1 MLFIVNRPFKNRSY
15 YKGVMT
21 VNTLR
26 IGVAQI
32 PQTDNI
38 SANLGKVLQF
48 IEKAGGQGVELLCFP
63 ETHLAGYR
71 AGILAPDA
79 PCDADTLEHAT
90 DTVRTHCAKYTLGV
104 ILGTETPN
112 PGGKPFNSAL
122 VLDQEGKTLAL
133 HHKSR
138 LTPVDARGYSPGKGP
153 TAFTFKGIPMGV
165 VICFEGF
172 RFPETTRELASNG
185 AKVVFHPQCNHIMPN
200 MDWKQPIH
208 EALIMAR
215 AGENTIYFISA
226 NMSHERNNCR
236 SLVVAPNGLIQKAS
250 VLTQEMLIVADI
262 DPDLATHAFLQ
273 DDLVKMAQALGE
285 V

>member
-1 MLFIVNRPFKNRSY
+1 
-15 YKGVMT
+15 

-26 IGVAQI
+26 IGVAQV
-32 PQTDNI
+32 PQTSTIQTNCDK
-38 SANLGKVLQF
+38 ALEY
-48 IEKAGGQGVELLCFP
+48 IEKASGCGVELLCFP
-63 ETHLAGYR
+63 ETHLSGYR
-71 AGILAPDA
+71 AGILTPDA
-79 PCDADTLEHAT
+79 PCDEDGLKFAT
-90 DTVRTHCAKYTLGV
+90 ELISAKCAEYSIGI

-122 VLDQEGKTLAL
+122 VLDQTGETLAL

-138 LTPVDARGYSPGKGP
+138 LTPVDAKGYSQGKGP

-172 RFPETTRELASNG
+172 RFPETTRELARNG
-185 AKVVFHPQCNHIMPN
+185 AQVVFHPQCNHVMPN

-250 VLTQEMLIVADI
+250 VLTQEKLIVADI
-262 DPDLATHAFLQ
+262 DPALATHAFLQ
-273 DDLVKMAQALGE
+273 DDLEKMAKALGE
-285 V
+285 A